1 VVLGIAPVG
10 NTRDQFAPQIMGDL
24 GRWEQVVK
32 QAGIKVD

>member
-1 VVLGIAPVG
+1 MIRTVLAAVLAA
-10 NTRDQFAPQIMGDL
+10 RKAKADL